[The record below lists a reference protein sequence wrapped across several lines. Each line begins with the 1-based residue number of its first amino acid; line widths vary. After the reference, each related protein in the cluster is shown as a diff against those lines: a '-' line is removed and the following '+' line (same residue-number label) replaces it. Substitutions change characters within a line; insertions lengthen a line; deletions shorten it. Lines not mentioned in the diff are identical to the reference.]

1 MNRSVFEIFILLI
14 ISPFNIAFGQASAA
28 EADTTFENYM
38 GNAWEDIR
46 QSEFS
51 DSLQNAYS
59 VEFYEYY
66 KNNPNTRTG
75 EKALSE
81 AFMMWSNTGKSEL
94 MNEAIR
100 TLDYSSDLWR
110 MVLQPMQNIYA
121 RNEEL
126 DISEYYDL
134 IEKLP
139 DNLEDSNSRSEALV
153 ILLRKKSEQEGSEEE
168 AVKLART
175 LIELNAREFYVRQG
189 LGYLHE
195 FESLNIGQQ
204 APDFN
209 FQTIDGDEISL
220 GSLQGQ
226 YTILEFWA
234 TWCGPCIPEI
244 PHLKSLNEKY
254 GDHGFTVIGISLDR
268 DEDTL
273 IDFITEN
280 EMPWPQIYVAEGWEA
295 ELPRLFNV
303 SGIPR
308 MYLLDPD
315 GIIIDKDLRGEE
327 MVSRI
332 ESLMDGQTSTTK

>member
-1 MNRSVFEIFILLI
+1 
-14 ISPFNIAFGQASAA
+14 
-28 EADTTFENYM
+28 
-38 GNAWEDIR
+38 
-46 QSEFS
+46 
-51 DSLQNAYS
+51 LQNAYS

-66 KNNPNTRTG
+66 KNNPKTRTG

-81 AFMMWSNTGKSEL
+81 AFMMWGNTGKSEF
-94 MNEAIR
+94 MNEAVR

-110 MVLQPMQNIYA
+110 MILQPMQNIYG

-134 IEKLP
+134 IENLS
-139 DNLEDSNSRSEALV
+139 DNLEDSQSRSEALV
-153 ILLRKKSEQEGSEEE
+153 ILLRKKSEQEESKEE

-175 LIELNAREFYVRQG
+175 LVELNAHEFYVRQG

-195 FESLNIGQQ
+195 FESLNIGQR

-209 FQTIDGDEISL
+209 FQSIDGDEISL

-244 PHLKSLNEKY
+244 PHLKSLYEKY
-254 GDHGFTVIGISLDR
+254 GDDGFTIIGISLDR
-268 DEDTL
+268 DKDTL
-273 IDFITEN
+273 VDFIAERD
-280 EMPWPQIYVAEGWEA
+280 MVWPQIYVSDGWEA

-315 GIIIDKDLRGEE
+315 GIIIDRDLRGDE
-327 MVSRI
+327 MVSKI